1 VPDEHIRRCGYG
13 LWSHPSGGVGSSR
26 DEKRCPP
33 LRFLTAKGRAD
44 RHTHAPSAL
53 RRRSMSTPAP
63 WARAVKPKSMWQVP
77 ALSEGGQGDPLLA
90 FPFLFPEAAAPED
103 CVACGRQLHPASALG
118 DQCATCGFVVV
129 ALKSKAA
136 KAAPSQPRAPVEA
149 KAAAWS
155 PKTAP
160 APAVAL
166 ASAVDFGELP
176 PLGAAESAVRCVA
189 CSPARRCAAHAPR
202 AMPPPPPRASKAR
215 RVVPPLGAPLLDR
228 SNRQS
233 RETLAYDAQVDPA
246 CREAV
251 LAAAARSG
259 APSWVPSAETQRA
272 LMGGDKVRA
281 APRLDTAWS
290 TEANDPRSRVRCMLA
305 AGWTPVEGTFGSH
318 PRWERTLQAGLL
330 KGTRQVI
337 NFSGACQHY
346 GYRGFACAL
355 TQAPYSLR
363 CGRLLLNLLLG
374 PAERGPAAHGPRRV
388 RRALMTHVWKRYTTT
403 HAPVTLNEAPK
414 TDGTMLMS
422 WRGCHVSAALTV
434 AFPPHSVAFRVV
446 RVAAPESVTRRPCAD
461 VAAAR
466 ARA

>member
-1 VPDEHIRRCGYG
+1 
-13 LWSHPSGGVGSSR
+13 
-26 DEKRCPP
+26 
-33 LRFLTAKGRAD
+33 
-44 RHTHAPSAL
+44 
-53 RRRSMSTPAP
+53 MSTPAP

-77 ALSEGGQGDPLLA
+77 ALSEGGQGDLLLSAA

-118 DQCATCGFVVV
+118 DQCATCGFVNV
-129 ALKSKAA
+129 ALKPKAA
-136 KAAPSQPRAPVEA
+136 EAAPSQPRAPVEA

-176 PLGAAESAVRCVA
+176 PLGAAESAARCVA

-202 AMPPPPPRASKAR
+202 GMPPPPPRASKAR
-215 RVVPPLGAPLLDR
+215 RVVPPLGTPLLDR

-330 KGTRQVI
+330 KGTRQVR
-337 NFSGACQHY
+337 SRY
-346 GYRGFACAL
+346 GYCGAL
-355 TQAPYSLR
+355 ALVLTSAIYIHSATRQGDQLQ
-363 CGRLLLNLLLG
+363 RLLQHLLLG
-374 PAERGPAAHGPRRV
+374 PAERGPAAHGPRCV

-414 TDGTMLMS
+414 TERTDLMS

-446 RVAAPESVTRRPCAD
+446 RVAAPESVTRRPCAN